1 MSPDPSSDIQARLE
15 IDRRDAMPIYAQL
28 AEQIRLLVHRG
39 TLRPGDAMP
48 TVRAL
53 AVDLGVNA
61 NTVAR
66 VYRDLQREGVLRL
79 ERGLGTFVAD
89 AVAGEALS
97 SQDLEAVERK
107 ARQLVALARRSGLR
121 AGEVKQMVDALFKE
135 AAHVSR

>member
-1 MSPDPSSDIQARLE
+1 MSPESRIDNARLIR
-15 IDRRDAMPIYAQL
+15 IDRRDATPIYAQMT
-28 AEQIRLLVHRG
+28 EQIRLLVHRG

-53 AVDLGVNA
+53 AVELGINA

-89 AVAGEALS
+89 AVEGEALS
-97 SQDLEAVERK
+97 DGELEQVERL
-107 ARQLVALARRSGLR
+107 ARELVTLARRAGLR
-121 AGEVKQMVDALFKE
+121 VGEVKQLIDTLFKE
-135 AAHVSR
+135 ATHVQR